1 MLPSQAALKVYLC
14 MLDCPSGIMPGGVHY
29 LGFSCQWKQQTK
41 YKYQL
46 GLLWREIW
54 PLSYPRHCW
63 AIRAKLGMWQ
73 EFWGKYGCKH
83 RSLSYSCCSGEE
95 MGGCFMAVTLG
106 LAGRDFSRSAAMLSV
121 VLEHGFNIKYREQ
134 ARYHLVVETWF
145 TPSSDSSSQCS
156 TENSSCWFPSEM
168 LNWGHL
174 HSSKKCFI
182 FLS

>member
-1 MLPSQAALKVYLC
+1 
-14 MLDCPSGIMPGGVHY
+14 
-29 LGFSCQWKQQTK
+29 
-41 YKYQL
+41 
-46 GLLWREIW
+46 
-54 PLSYPRHCW
+54 
-63 AIRAKLGMWQ
+63 
-73 EFWGKYGCKH
+73 
-83 RSLSYSCCSGEE
+83 
-95 MGGCFMAVTLG
+95 MAVTLG

-134 ARYHLVVETWF
+134 ARYHLVLETWF
-145 TPSSDSSSQCS
+145 TPSSGSSSQCS